1 MRKIDFTLIN
11 SADDFET
18 IAIKTFFFQA
28 KNNAVYKEYL
38 ELLKVIPDKINN
50 IKKIPF
56 LPVSFFK
63 THEIKAFN
71 GNKEIVFTSS
81 GTTGSETSKHHVY
94 KSEFYQKSFETCFNL
109 FYGNP
114 HEYCILALL
123 PSYLEKNG
131 SSLVFMV
138 NELIKQSK
146 NADSG
151 FFINNHTEL
160 NNKVKKLLNS
170 SQKVIL
176 LGVSFALLDFAEAF
190 QQKLSNNFIVM
201 ETGGMKG
208 KRKEVTRTELH
219 KTLCNKLG
227 VTSIHSEYGMTEL
240 LSQAYSKENGI
251 YYCPPW
257 MKVFIRDTYDPFS
270 YLPNEKTG
278 GINII
283 DLANQYSCSFIET
296 QDLGKLYD
304 NGSFEVLG
312 RFDYSQIRGCNLL
325 LS

>member
-146 NADSG
+146 NADSS

>member
-63 THEIKAFN
+63 THEIKTFN